1 MRLIHTPR
9 CSKARTAFGLLSDAG
24 YLPEIVPYREE
35 GVLTAE
41 LLTEIEEKTGQAL
54 KDLLRTKEDAYSGAS
69 ALEGDA
75 LKNYVIAHPVLLER
89 PILIV
94 EDRAVVARP
103 PERVW
108 ELVDPDGPK
117 A

>member
-1 MRLIHTPR
+1 MRLLHTPM
-9 CSKARTAFGLLSDAG
+9 CSKARTALGLLDEAG
-24 YLPEIVPYREE
+24 YTPEIVPYREE
-35 GVLTAE
+35 GVLTPA
-41 LLTEIEEKTGQAL
+41 LLQEIEEKTGTPL
-54 KDLLRTKEDAYSGAS
+54 KDLLRKGEEAYAQAQ

-75 LKNYVIAHPVLLER
+75 LRAFVCENPELLER

-94 EDRAVVARP
+94 GDRAVVGRP

-108 ELVDPDGPK
+108 ELVSASGPN